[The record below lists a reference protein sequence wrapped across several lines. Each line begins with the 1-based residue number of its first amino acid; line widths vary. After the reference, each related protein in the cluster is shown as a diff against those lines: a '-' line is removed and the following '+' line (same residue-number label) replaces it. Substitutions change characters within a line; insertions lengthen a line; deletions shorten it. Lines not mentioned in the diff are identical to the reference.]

1 MGHFDESI
9 NRYIWDADV
18 IVYRLAGVYLM
29 MAEIANMEG
38 GDVASYINKI
48 RERAYGK
55 IGTQPNMAT
64 PTVILQKTSW
74 PSYMKR

>member
-38 GDVASYINKI
+38 GDVASYINK
-48 RERAYGK
+48 YVSVLTVK

-74 PSYMKR
+74 LSYMKR

>member
-55 IGTQPNMAT
+55 N
-64 PTVILQKTSW
+64 
-74 PSYMKR
+74 